1 MDPENQDR
9 IKGLVDEHGADD
21 LVVVLGA
28 ADLESLE
35 VAAETVT
42 MGDPAYV
49 GPLAGV
55 QLGLPVVHIL
65 EEDVKEQV
73 DAGVYDE
80 QVGLLEMTLDVE
92 QVREAARKF
101 PGPLTQRRAL
111 RLVGLL
117 LGHEADEVDRE
128 HRRRRR
134 STRSRPWRCPAI
146 CWSASGVEPRE
157 PRRVARRSRR
167 AGWAGG
173 PAAARAGSRR
183 RRPRRGR
190 PPSRPIE
197 RLQGCDWRTGHQR
210 STPVAR

>member
-9 IKGLVDEHGADD
+9 IKGLVDTHGADD

-42 MGDPAYV
+42 LGDPAYV

-55 QLGLPVVHIL
+55 PLGLPVVHIL

-92 QVREAARKF
+92 QVREAAAKF
-101 PGPLTQRRAL
+101 PGR
-111 RLVGLL
+111 
-117 LGHEADEVDRE
+117 
-128 HRRRRR
+128 
-134 STRSRPWRCPAI
+134 
-146 CWSASGVEPRE
+146 
-157 PRRVARRSRR
+157 
-167 AGWAGG
+167 
-173 PAAARAGSRR
+173 
-183 RRPRRGR
+183 
-190 PPSRPIE
+190 
-197 RLQGCDWRTGHQR
+197 
-210 STPVAR
+210 

>member
-9 IKGLVDEHGADD
+9 IKGLVDTHGAED

-42 MGDPAYV
+42 LGDPAYV

-73 DAGVYDE
+73 DDGVYDE

-92 QVREAARKF
+92 QVREAAQKF
-101 PGPLTQRRAL
+101 PGR
-111 RLVGLL
+111 
-117 LGHEADEVDRE
+117 
-128 HRRRRR
+128 
-134 STRSRPWRCPAI
+134 
-146 CWSASGVEPRE
+146 
-157 PRRVARRSRR
+157 
-167 AGWAGG
+167 
-173 PAAARAGSRR
+173 
-183 RRPRRGR
+183 
-190 PPSRPIE
+190 
-197 RLQGCDWRTGHQR
+197 
-210 STPVAR
+210 

>member
-9 IKGLVDEHGADD
+9 IKGLVDTHGADD

-55 QLGLPVVHIL
+55 QLGLPVIHIL
-65 EEDVKEQV
+65 EEDVKAQV

-92 QVREAARKF
+92 QVREAAQKF
-101 PGPLTQRRAL
+101 PGR
-111 RLVGLL
+111 
-117 LGHEADEVDRE
+117 
-128 HRRRRR
+128 
-134 STRSRPWRCPAI
+134 
-146 CWSASGVEPRE
+146 
-157 PRRVARRSRR
+157 
-167 AGWAGG
+167 
-173 PAAARAGSRR
+173 
-183 RRPRRGR
+183 
-190 PPSRPIE
+190 
-197 RLQGCDWRTGHQR
+197 
-210 STPVAR
+210 

>member
-9 IKGLVDEHGADD
+9 IKALVDEHGADD

-80 QVGLLEMTLDVE
+80 QVGLLEMTLDVD
-92 QVREAARKF
+92 QVREAAKRF
-101 PGPLTQRRAL
+101 PGR
-111 RLVGLL
+111 
-117 LGHEADEVDRE
+117 D
-128 HRRRRR
+128 
-134 STRSRPWRCPAI
+134 
-146 CWSASGVEPRE
+146 
-157 PRRVARRSRR
+157 
-167 AGWAGG
+167 GG
-173 PAAARAGSRR
+173 A
-183 RRPRRGR
+183 
-190 PPSRPIE
+190 
-197 RLQGCDWRTGHQR
+197 
-210 STPVAR
+210 